1 MQFIP
6 AYFPSIRYMQAL
18 IQAPMA
24 EINTQCHYQKQ
35 TYRNRCAI
43 YGANGRLNLT
53 VPIQHSKTHAH
64 QIDGEVKIMWEQ
76 DWQKQHWKSLE
87 SAYRSSP
94 FFEFYEDELRE
105 VFFQRP
111 EYLMEFNMSLI
122 HCLMEWLTL
131 DKELTLAKE
140 YKAFDERELLLIQ
153 AKNETFEDLPR
164 YSQVFENKHGFLS
177 NLSTLDLI
185 FNHGPQSISYLEEL
199 H

>member
-1 MQFIP
+1 MQ
-6 AYFPSIRYMQAL
+6 
-18 IQAPMA
+18 
-24 EINTQCHYQKQ
+24 
-35 TYRNRCAI
+35 
-43 YGANGRLNLT
+43 
-53 VPIQHSKTHAH
+53 H

-131 DKELTLAKE
+131 INLNLAKE

-153 AKNETFEDLPR
+153 AKNETFEAALH
-164 YSQVFENKHGFLS
+164 SQVFENKHGFLS

-185 FNHGPQSISYLEEL
+185 FNHGPQSIIYLETCVNPTQSEIAMGEVI
-199 H
+199 

>member
-18 IQAPMA
+18 MESPLA
-24 EINTQCHYQKQ
+24 EINTLCHYQKQ

-53 VPIQHSKTHAH
+53 VPIQHSKNHAH
-64 QIDGEVKIMWEQ
+64 QIDGEVKIMWKQ

-185 FNHGPQSISYLEEL
+185 FNHGPQSISYLEDL
-199 H
+199 R